1 MQATRLIWLCC
12 LGGNTVQCIA
22 AFFAEQFSTK
32 RHSKTPFRA
41 KYKML
46 AWWETRYETQGIFAR
61 ADIDQQI
68 YKAES
73 KGDAA
78 GKAAKE
84 TVTLPVIRC
93 DWAAGGRPAP
103 LVMGQTQRS
112 SLKKAEVSKGLIR
125 TQGRMRQA
133 QSSKVRL
140 TIAKVFVVLFFYPH
154 LCSPVAFRP
163 SGWVHVW
170 WVPAEAVSQFHKAP
184 EDNSVLYQLQ
194 SNLHIQKYRGF

>member
-1 MQATRLIWLCC
+1 MHCSFFCRTIFHQTAFQDTFQSKIQNLSVVRDTLWDTRNICTCRHRSADLQSRKQRGCCWQSCQGDGHAASDQMWLSSRRE
-12 LGGNTVQCIA
+12 A
-22 AFFAEQFSTK
+22 STPC
-32 RHSKTPFRA
+32 HGT
-41 KYKML
+41 
-46 AWWETRYETQGIFAR
+46 
-61 ADIDQQI
+61 D
-68 YKAES
+68 
-73 KGDAA
+73 
-78 GKAAKE
+78 
-84 TVTLPVIRC
+84 
-93 DWAAGGRPAP
+93 
-103 LVMGQTQRS
+103 TQRS
-112 SLKKAEVSKGLIR
+112 SLRKAEFSKGLIR

-140 TIAKVFVVLFFYPH
+140 TIAKVFFVLFFYPH